1 MAKLYTIKP
10 LKGLDLHH
18 LHDRLRMQRMTA
30 SQTREIYLALS
41 RFVNNYD
48 EICLFLSVAP
58 ESHAGL
64 FYLALGLFH
73 KDREVRIK
81 TSELLDRIGE
91 HEAGQ
96 HWWKGMSRFEKLA
109 YMRIKREVE
118 VETRAKSERDGGT
131 SSSLVDKRVS

>member
-41 RFVNNYD
+41 RYVNNYD

-73 KDREVRIK
+73 KDREVRVK
-81 TSELLDRIGE
+81 TAELLDRIGE

-118 VETRAKSERDGGT
+118 VELRAKSDREGT
-131 SSSLVDKRVS
+131 SLADKRVS

>member
-109 YMRIKREVE
+109 YMRIKREIE
-118 VETRAKSERDGGT
+118 VELKAKSERDGT
-131 SSSLVDKRVS
+131 SLVDKRVS

>member
-1 MAKLYTIKP
+1 
-10 LKGLDLHH
+10 
-18 LHDRLRMQRMTA
+18 MTA

-41 RFVNNYD
+41 RYVNNYD
-48 EICLFLSVAP
+48 EVCLFLSVAP

-118 VETRAKSERDGGT
+118 VELRAKSEREGT
-131 SSSLVDKRVS
+131 SFVDKRVS

>member
-1 MAKLYTIKP
+1 MAKQYTIKP
-10 LKGLDLHH
+10 LKGIDLHH
-18 LHDRLRMQRMTA
+18 LHDRLRMQRMTTT
-30 SQTREIYLALS
+30 QTREIYLGFS
-41 RFVNNYD
+41 RFINNYD

-73 KDREVRIK
+73 KDREVRVR
-81 TSELLDRIGE
+81 TADLLDRIGE

-96 HWWKGMSRFEKLA
+96 HWWRAMSRFEKLA

-118 VETRAKSERDGGT
+118 AETRTKAEKGVPSPPN
-131 SSSLVDKRVS
+131 KRVS

>member
-18 LHDRLRMQRMTA
+18 LHDRLRMQRMTS
-30 SQTREIYLALS
+30 SQTREIYAALS

-118 VETRAKSERDGGT
+118 VELRAKSERDGT
-131 SSSLVDKRVS
+131 SLLDKRVS